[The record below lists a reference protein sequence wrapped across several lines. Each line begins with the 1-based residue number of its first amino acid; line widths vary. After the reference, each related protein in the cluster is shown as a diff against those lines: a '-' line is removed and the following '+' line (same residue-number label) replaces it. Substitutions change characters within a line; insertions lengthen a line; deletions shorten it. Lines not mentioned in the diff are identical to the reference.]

1 MRNDPVPLQSFAP
14 IVIVGLCVLIL
25 EGVMRLSLV
34 SPLIVA
40 SPSQVVGSFPLLW
53 DEHIGLRFLQTFA
66 ETLLA
71 TILAMAI
78 GGPVGWLLARNVKL
92 DLAFRGWV
100 AVASSAPL
108 ILMYPLFLVAFGR
121 NMGTVVAIGAVSA
134 LAPIILK
141 TRDGLTEVKTVLIEV
156 GRSYGLSEQKL
167 FRMIMLPAAAPSIIN
182 GLRLAII
189 FALANV
195 VAVEFIINYGGIGY
209 LVGEMADRYE
219 IPGMYGAILAVIT
232 VSTLFYYV
240 TERIERCLRP
250 F

>member
-1 MRNDPVPLQSFAP
+1 MRNDPVPFQSFAP

-40 SPSQVVGSFPLLW
+40 APSQVVGSFPLLW

-71 TILAMAI
+71 TTLAMTI
-78 GGPVGWLLARNVKL
+78 GGPIGWLLARNAKL